1 MTSATAP
8 LGAID
13 AHTHIFPPDV
23 LAKREEFGRR
33 DGWFDTLYRA
43 PTAKIAGAEDLITA
57 MDRSGV
63 TASVVLAFG
72 WRDAALGRL
81 HNAYI
86 LDAARRY
93 PGRIIPFAHVA
104 PDDADPDLDGFAGIG
119 EWMPEGQGFT
129 LDEHDRLAAQLA
141 VARERNLP
149 ILSHVSEPVGHA
161 YPGKSSVTPAQ
172 FWRLARTFP
181 DNRFIAAHWGGG
193 LLFYE
198 LMPEVRQDLQN
209 VWYDTAA
216 GRLLYA
222 ETMYAAALRV
232 VPPEKILWGS
242 DFPLLSQRL
251 DLRALRRLG
260 LDDATLG
267 CLLGG
272 NCRALLGNPPLL
284 HT

>member
-1 MTSATAP
+1 MTARPALP
-8 LGAID
+8 GVVD

-23 LAKREEFGRR
+23 RARREEFGRR
-33 DGWFDTLYRA
+33 DGWFDALYRA
-43 PTAKIAGAEDLITA
+43 PTTKIACAEDLIGA

-63 TASVVLAFG
+63 AASVVLAFG

-81 HNAYI
+81 HNAYL

-93 PGRIIPFAHVA
+93 PGRLIPFAHVA
-104 PDDADPDLDGFAGIG
+104 PDDGDPDLDGFAGIG
-119 EWMPEGQGFT
+119 EWMPEGQGFS
-129 LDEHDRLAAQLA
+129 LDEHDRLAAQLDA
-141 VARERNLP
+141 ARARTIP

-161 YPGKSSVTPAQ
+161 YPGKSTVSPAQ
-172 FWRLARTFP
+172 LWRLARQFP

-222 ETMYAAALRV
+222 ESVYAAALRLV
-232 VPPEKILWGS
+232 APEKILWGS
-242 DFPLLSQRL
+242 DFPVLSQRL
-251 DLRALRRLG
+251 DLRAVRRSG
-260 LDDATLG
+260 LDDATCG
-267 CLLGG
+267 AILGG
-272 NCRALLGNPPLL
+272 NCRALLAEPPLQRP
-284 HT
+284 